1 MERTII
7 NMSYKNVESM
17 SLLVFSSP
25 VSLYLLPLI
34 VWVQG
39 LGLLIK
45 GFIALLQS
53 FRRAL
58 SSVFTAFLYKC
69 SFHSIIA

>member
-7 NMSYKNVESM
+7 NMSYKNVESV
-17 SLLVFSSP
+17 SLLVFNGP

-39 LGLLIK
+39 LGL
-45 GFIALLQS
+45 
-53 FRRAL
+53 
-58 SSVFTAFLYKC
+58 
-69 SFHSIIA
+69 